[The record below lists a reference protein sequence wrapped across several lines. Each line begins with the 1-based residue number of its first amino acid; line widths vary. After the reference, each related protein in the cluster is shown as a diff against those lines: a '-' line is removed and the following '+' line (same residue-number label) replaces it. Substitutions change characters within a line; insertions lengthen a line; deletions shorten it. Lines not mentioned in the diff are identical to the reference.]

1 MVLSKRS
8 PLMMNYSH
16 PGTSQHLHFCYE
28 SSKKSCPRY
37 IYSLAVRVPLYIF
50 FAAAI
55 LLTVFGNLLVIIA
68 IVHFKQLH
76 TPTNYLVLSL
86 AITDFLLGAI
96 IMPPSMVRSMET
108 CWYLGNL
115 FCKFYNSTAVTL
127 CTASIVN
134 LSFISIDRHYAV
146 CQPLQYQTKI
156 TNCVTLVMILIGWS
170 LSVLTGF
177 GMIFL
182 ELNIWGIED
191 FYYENIEC
199 VGGCFLFQSF
209 TSSFISSTISFYIP
223 GFIMIGI
230 YRKIF
235 LIARKQARSIHN
247 SDFQN
252 GNLERMKTYQTKI
265 ERKSTK
271 TLAIVMGVFLSCWS
285 PFFLCNIIDPVI
297 NYSLPPFLL
306 DALAWVGFLN
316 SAFNPLIYAFFY
328 SWFRKAFT
336 MIIFCKIYNPNSSRT
351 NLFTN

>member
-1 MVLSKRS
+1 
-8 PLMMNYSH
+8 MMNYSH
-16 PGTSQHLHFCYE
+16 PGTSQNLHFCYE
-28 SSKKSCPRY
+28 SSNKSCPQH
-37 IYSLAVRVPLYIF
+37 IYSMTVRVPLYIF
-50 FAAAI
+50 FSAAI

-68 IVHFKQLH
+68 IAHFKQLH
-76 TPTNYLVLSL
+76 TPTNFLVLSL
-86 AITDFLLGAI
+86 AIADFLLGAI

-115 FCKFYNSTAVTL
+115 FCKFHNSTSVTL
-127 CTASIVN
+127 STASIVN
-134 LSFISIDRHYAV
+134 LSFISIDRYYAV
-146 CQPLQYQTKI
+146 CQPLQYQRKI

-182 ELNIWGIED
+182 ELNILGTED
-191 FYYENIEC
+191 FYYENVEC
-199 VGGCFLFQSF
+199 VGGCILFQSF
-209 TSSFISSTISFYIP
+209 ASSFTSSTVSFYIP

-235 LIARKQARSIHN
+235 LIAKRQARSIHTSGYHNEN
-247 SDFQN
+247 S
-252 GNLERMKTYQTKI
+252 ERSKTQRKM

-285 PFFLCNIIDPVI
+285 PIFLCNIIDPVI
-297 NYSLPPFLL
+297 GYSTPPLL
-306 DALAWVGFLN
+306 LEAMVWIGFLN

-328 SWFRKAFT
+328 SWFRKAFIT
-336 MIIFCKIYNPNSSRT
+336 IIFCKIYNPNSSGT

>member
-1 MVLSKRS
+1 SF
-8 PLMMNYSH
+8 PLIMNYSH

-28 SSKKSCPRY
+28 SSNKSCPQY

-68 IVHFKQLH
+68 IAHFKQLH
-76 TPTNYLVLSL
+76 TPTNILILSL
-86 AITDFLLGAI
+86 AIADFLLGAI
-96 IMPPSMVRSMET
+96 IMPPSMVRSLET

-115 FCKFYNSTAVTL
+115 FCKFHSSSAVTL

-134 LSFISIDRHYAV
+134 LSFISIDRYYAV

-156 TNCVTLVMILIGWS
+156 TNCVTVVMVLMCWS
-170 LSVLTGF
+170 LSVVIGF
-177 GMIFL
+177 GMVFL

-191 FYYENIEC
+191 FYYENIYC

-209 TSSFISSTISFYIP
+209 ASGFISSTISFYIP

-230 YRKIF
+230 YWKIF
-235 LIARKQARSIHN
+235 FIAKRQARSIHT
-247 SDFQN
+247 SAFQN
-252 GNLERMKTYQTKI
+252 GNLQRIKTSQTKM

-271 TLAIVMGVFLSCWS
+271 TLAIVMGVFLSCWT
-285 PFFLCNIIDPVI
+285 PFFLCNIIDPVT
-297 NYSLPPFLL
+297 NYSIPQLPLETL
-306 DALAWVGFLN
+306 VWIGYLN

-328 SWFRKAFT
+328 SWFRKAFI

-351 NLFTN
+351 NLFTH